1 MTVGSGLRLEASLLR
16 RVLTALILIPL
27 MAAAVLF
34 SPTPAL
40 AMLLGLIVILGAYE
54 FAALAG
60 IANRLGRWAYAAAV
74 ALLLAVIWPLL
85 GHDYLTWAI
94 VLLAAWWCSVAG
106 YLILS
111 KRPVTAA
118 VGLSLRLLLGAAS
131 WLAGC
136 WGALLILHR
145 LQPGGPQLVL
155 SLLVLIWVAD
165 SGAYFVGRRVGRHK
179 LAPRVSPGKT
189 MEGLAGAIV
198 GAILCAVLIDR
209 LAIVPE
215 AGLGGLLALCLLT
228 TLVSVAGDLWES
240 LLKRR
245 RGVKD
250 SGKLLPGHGGVL
262 DRIDSLLAAAP
273 VFAIGITL
281 LRGAD

>member
-1 MTVGSGLRLEASLLR
+1 MTVGSRLRRESSLLR

-27 MAAAVLF
+27 MAAAVLLL
-34 SPTPAL
+34 PTPAL
-40 AMLLGLIVILGAYE
+40 AVLLGLIVVLGAYE
-54 FAALAG
+54 FADLGG
-60 IANRLGRWAYAAAV
+60 IAKRLDRWAYAALV
-74 ALLLAVIWPLL
+74 ALLLAAVWPLL
-85 GHDYLTWAI
+85 RHDYLTWVI
-94 VLLAAWWCSVAG
+94 VLLAVWWLGVAG
-106 YLILS
+106 YLILGEP
-111 KRPVTAA
+111 PVTVA
-118 VGLSLRLLLGAAS
+118 VGLNLRLLLGAAS

-136 WGALLILHR
+136 WAALLILHR
-145 LQPGGPQLVL
+145 LQPSGPQLVM

-189 MEGLAGAIV
+189 IEGFAGAMV
-198 GAILCAVLIDR
+198 GAILCAVLIYR

-215 AGLGGLLALCLLT
+215 AGLGGILALCLLT
-228 TLVSVAGDLWES
+228 TSVSVAGDLWES

-245 RGVKD
+245 RGFKD

-273 VFAIGITL
+273 VFAIGVTL
-281 LRGAD
+281 LRGAI